1 MIRLAQ
7 FDQVPNNCQV
17 LNNTKIFYKHL
28 VNVVSFSLWSH
39 CTLTSSLIL
48 FLTKNIKIH
57 YSTSKKIVFY
67 RHQKEMSIFGI
78 VHCILIS
85 SELFYALLFGKTF
98 RGSWDPPPTTSHP
111 DPCRIQT
118 QEAFEQ
124 KLQQKDDKQQPEVV
138 RRKNSQECYENSFGR
153 EHLLKHISSKPFYSK
168 TIIGKKLSQ
177 ILTVSVD
184 N

>member
-1 MIRLAQ
+1 
-7 FDQVPNNCQV
+7 
-17 LNNTKIFYKHL
+17 L

-39 CTLTSSLIL
+39 CTLGNSKSYLKKYKNTL
-48 FLTKNIKIH
+48 FNFQKDRF
-57 YSTSKKIVFY
+57 FY

-85 SELFYALLFGKTF
+85 SELFYALLFGQTF
-98 RGSWDPPPTTSHP
+98 WSSWDPPPTTSHP

-124 KLQQKDDKQQPEVV
+124 KLQQKDDRQQPEVV
-138 RRKNSQECYENSFGR
+138 RKKECYENSFWKR
-153 EHLLKHISSKPFYSK
+153 TFNEAHFFKTVYSKPLSA
-168 TIIGKKLSQ
+168 KKLSQ

>member
-1 MIRLAQ
+1 VI
-7 FDQVPNNCQV
+7 
-17 LNNTKIFYKHL
+17 
-28 VNVVSFSLWSH
+28 
-39 CTLTSSLIL
+39 TLY
-48 FLTKNIKIH
+48 FNIKSYLIFN
-57 YSTSKKIVFY
+57 KKYKNTLFNFQKDRFFY

-124 KLQQKDDKQQPEVV
+124 KLQQKDDRQQPEVV
-138 RRKNSQECYENSFGR
+138 RRKNSQKCYENSFGR